1 MANPANPTR
10 TGRAIKRGAG
20 ERMVEGASFRLT
32 DEVRYVQRRA
42 AACDGRIVTI
52 GQLLLFSTDTGDAMV
67 ARPLGSVGHTARP
80 KWRARSDPHRGDRY
94 CARHRLERPLSH
106 RWTGVRV
113 LGSRQRAHRHNPRI
127 PNRQARC
134 NGLVGKFQ
142 ICLAR
147 SNRRPD
153 YDAVKTLNPSTTIT

>member
-1 MANPANPTR
+1 
-10 TGRAIKRGAG
+10 
-20 ERMVEGASFRLT
+20 MVEGTSFRLT

-52 GQLLLFSTDTGDAMV
+52 GQLLLFSTDTGDAW
-67 ARPLGSVGHTARP
+67 LLD
-80 KWRARSDPHRGDRY
+80 RSDQLATRLARNGEAEPIDIEETDY
-94 CARHRLERPLSH
+94 CARHRVEGPLSH

-134 NGLVGKFQ
+134 DGLVGKFQ

-147 SNRRPD
+147 QTGTFVAACGLRVREERPV
-153 YDAVKTLNPSTTIT
+153 AVTGNQALTPRGANASL

>member
-1 MANPANPTR
+1 
-10 TGRAIKRGAG
+10 
-20 ERMVEGASFRLT
+20 MVEGTSFRLT

-52 GQLLLFSTDTGDAMV
+52 GQLLLFSTDTGDAW
-67 ARPLGSVGHTARP
+67 LLD
-80 KWRARSDPHRGDRY
+80 RSDQLATRLARNGEAEPIDIEETDY
-94 CARHRLERPLSH
+94 CARHRVEGPLSH

-134 NGLVGKFQ
+134 DGLVGKFQ
-142 ICLAR
+142 ICLA
-147 SNRRPD
+147 SFIAFIPGGG
-153 YDAVKTLNPSTTIT
+153 